1 MSDNMTYNVYSDAG
15 ALLVPSQIY
24 NPAAVA
30 ADLSLVPSKPGIY
43 SWWSSTSLPELS
55 LDGCHVHD
63 GRRLLYVGICPNGTN
78 SSSKRTLRNRMKEH
92 CRGPIRRSTL
102 RRALAS
108 LLKGELGLQV
118 AKGSDGKPLLLGDGE
133 EQLSQWMGDHLRVA
147 WMDHSTPWVLEAE
160 VIRTIALPLNVMG
173 NSNPNSVLL
182 RQRRAE
188 L

>member
-1 MSDNMTYNVYSDAG
+1 M
-15 ALLVPSQIY
+15 
-24 NPAAVA
+24 
-30 ADLSLVPSKPGIY
+30 
-43 SWWSSTSLPELS
+43 
-55 LDGCHVHD
+55 
-63 GRRLLYVGICPNGTN
+63 
-78 SSSKRTLRNRMKEH
+78 
-92 CRGPIRRSTL
+92 
-102 RRALAS
+102 
-108 LLKGELGLQV
+108 